1 MKPRSGDCEIDDV
14 GRRVIVDLGDRPP
27 QRAGVRVV
35 VRVADGVGESS
46 SPGLQPLELEP
57 IPAADAIGLLER
69 LVTKAVLMAPP
80 RVNKSKDALMN
91 SRLGENQPP
100 RQATLRFLHA
110 ESKAGFA
117 SALSE
122 PARFRECCTSN
133 MDVYLTGVIC
143 VKTPP
148 GRFSESSF
156 SVEKIERESFLTLL
170 RVPYLAIRDQ
180 RASHASPAFSSPNS
194 QCSYKPKAPLRRDRC
209 TVVQFPITTVRAPCR
224 DGIDRLVYHFS
235 DSVVFPLRSLA
246 SVPAGDSAS
255 GIASSARGDAAS
267 CSGLR

>member
-1 MKPRSGDCEIDDV
+1 MNSHSARINRLVK
-14 GRRVIVDLGDRPP
+14 
-27 QRAGVRVV
+27 QRA
-35 VRVADGVGESS
+35 
-46 SPGLQPLELEP
+46 
-57 IPAADAIGLLER
+57 
-69 LVTKAVLMAPP
+69 
-80 RVNKSKDALMN
+80 
-91 SRLGENQPP
+91 
-100 RQATLRFLHA
+100 FLHA

-133 MDVYLTGVIC
+133 MDAYLTGVIC

-180 RASHASPAFSSPNS
+180 RASHASPAFSSPKRNVPTS
-194 QCSYKPKAPLRRDRC
+194 QRRRRARPGRA
-209 TVVQFPITTVRAPCR
+209 VVQFPITTVRAPCR

-235 DSVVFPLRSLA
+235 DSVVFPLCALGIGPGGRFSFRYRVINSRRWSVVFCPSLMA
-246 SVPAGDSAS
+246 WDRLG
-255 GIASSARGDAAS
+255 
-267 CSGLR
+267 